1 MPTKIVLT
9 NVEPGMNPSADE
21 LAMTVLSRIGL
32 MPRKRGSTEKMHNVL
47 LELYER
53 SKVANR
59 DKKPESA
66 VITVEEMATHA
77 GITRQTMYDYLGR
90 WLELNLIAKTSYI
103 KEGKVIIGYKLNGGT
118 LEQAFERAVAQV
130 SNHLSATQ
138 KYIQEL
144 QKMVKNAKISQSQ
157 KINQLEDE
165 TPTENL

>member
-32 MPRKRGSTEKMHNVL
+32 MPRKSGSTEKMHNVL

-59 DKKPESA
+59 EKKPEAA
-66 VITVEEMATHA
+66 VITVEEMAVHA

-90 WLELNLIAKTSYI
+90 WLDLNLITKTSYI
-103 KEGKVIIGYKLNGGT
+103 KEGKVIIGYKLNGTT
-118 LEQAFERAVAQV
+118 LETAFERAVQQV
-130 SNHLSATQ
+130 SSHLASTQ

-157 KINQLEDE
+157 KINQLPDAE
-165 TPTENL
+165 ENSEL